1 MSILILSGVS
11 PKFFGY
17 MVIKK
22 IELILILLSGHV
34 ARAPTKG
41 RLMGLPLPDIVI

>member
-1 MSILILSGVS
+1 
-11 PKFFGY
+11 

-22 IELILILLSGHV
+22 IELILILLQGHV

-41 RLMGLPLPDIVI
+41 RLMGLPLPEIIIYRYIRWEMPNNSDSS

>member
-1 MSILILSGVS
+1 MMNKGVS
-11 PKFFGY
+11 PKFFFY